1 MPCGACDPKS
11 PLVFEFDF
19 QTISLR
25 EVVFFVWRLLME
37 IYNGDCLELMKR
49 IPDGSVD
56 LVLTDPPYGTMKGTP
71 LDGWKRKCDCA
82 EWDIALPTIEMFVQ
96 ISRVLRQNGKAV
108 LFSQE
113 PYTSRLITSAIP
125 SLPFAYRAMW
135 YKNVHANA
143 LIAKTAMVNRFEDIC
158 IFTKPHDAECTN
170 ELRDYF
176 KKVLEFIGAKS
187 CKEINMRLGHRKA
200 EHCFYVTIG
209 KKAVKDSVG
218 GKADHTTRIG
228 SSQFSLCTEQTY
240 NEIVSVFGIDKM
252 YGFLPYA
259 ELERLNEK
267 YTATFNLWQG
277 GKSKSNV
284 LEYAKD
290 GGGYHPTQKPVALL
304 EDLIKTYSNEGNT
317 VLDFTMGSGSTG
329 VACVNTDR
337 RFIGIELDPVYFEI
351 AKERID
357 RAIADKR

>member
-1 MPCGACDPKS
+1 MNQIE
-11 PLVFEFDF
+11 LW
-19 QTISLR
+19 Q
-25 EVVFFVWRLLME
+25 
-37 IYNGDCLELMKR
+37 GDCLELMKN

-56 LVLTDPPYGTMKGTP
+56 LVLTDPPYGTMKGAA
-71 LDGWKRKCDCA
+71 LDGWKNQTT
-82 EWDIALPTIEMFVQ
+82 EWDTAIDPLKIFEQ
-96 ISRVLRQNGKAV
+96 ISRVLRQNGKAI

-143 LIAKTAMVNRFEDIC
+143 LLAKSAMVSRYEDIC

-176 KKVLEFIGAKS
+176 KKVLDFIGAKS
-187 CKEINMRLGHRKA
+187 CKEINARLGHRKA
-200 EHCFYVTIG
+200 EHCFYVTEG
-209 KKAVKDSVG
+209 KRAVKDAIG

-228 SSQFSLCTEQTY
+228 TSQFALCTEQTY
-240 NEIVSVFGIDKM
+240 NEIVSAFGIDKM
-252 YGFLPYA
+252 EGFLPYA
-259 ELERLNEK
+259 ELARLNEK

-284 LEYAKD
+284 LEYKKD
-290 GGGYHPTQKPVALL
+290 NDGYHPTQKPVALL
-304 EDLIKTYSNEGNT
+304 EDLIQTYSNEGNT

-329 VACVNTDR
+329 VACVNTNR
-337 RFIGIELDPVYFEI
+337 NFIGIELDEGYFQI
-351 AKERID
+351 AKQRIENCNKKD
-357 RAIADKR
+357 STF

>member
-1 MPCGACDPKS
+1 MKS
-11 PLVFEFDF
+11 IELW
-19 QTISLR
+19 Q
-25 EVVFFVWRLLME
+25 
-37 IYNGDCLELMKR
+37 GDCLELMKN

-56 LVLTDPPYGTMKGTP
+56 LVLTDPPYGTMKGAA
-71 LDGWKRKCDCA
+71 LDGWKNQTT
-82 EWDIALPTIEMFVQ
+82 EWDTAIDPVKIFEQ
-96 ISRVLRQNGKAV
+96 ISRILRQNGKAI

-143 LIAKTAMVNRFEDIC
+143 LLAKSAMVSRYEDIC

-170 ELRDYF
+170 ELRIYF

-187 CKEINMRLGHRKA
+187 CKEINQKLGHRRA
-200 EHCFYVTIG
+200 EHCFYVTG
-209 KKAVKDSVG
+209 KG
-218 GKADHTTRIG
+218 MG
-228 SSQFSLCTEQTY
+228 SSQFGLCTEQTY

-252 YGFLPYA
+252 DGFLPYA
-259 ELERLNEK
+259 ELALLNEK

-284 LEYAKD
+284 LEYKKD
-290 GGGYHPTQKPVALL
+290 NDGYHPTQKPVALL

-329 VACVNTDR
+329 VACVNTNR
-337 RFIGIELDPVYFEI
+337 HFIGIELDEGYFEI
-351 AKERID
+351 AKKRIEE
-357 RAIADKR
+357 AYAD

>member
-1 MPCGACDPKS
+1 
-11 PLVFEFDF
+11 
-19 QTISLR
+19 
-25 EVVFFVWRLLME
+25 ME
-37 IYNGDCLELMKR
+37 NIQLFCGDCLDVMKG

-56 LVLTDPPYGTMKGTP
+56 LVLTDPPYGTMKNAA
-71 LDGWKRKCDCA
+71 LDGWNNKTT
-82 EWDIALPTIEMFVQ
+82 EWDNEIDPTALFTELTRI
-96 ISRVLRQNGKAV
+96 LRQNGKVV

-143 LIAKTAMVNRFEDIC
+143 LNAKTAMVNRFEDIC

-176 KKVLEFIGAKS
+176 KHVLDFIGSKS
-187 CKEINMRLGHRKA
+187 CKEINAKLGHRKA
-200 EHCFYVTIG
+200 EHCFYVTKGKRAIKEKIG
-209 KKAVKDSVG
+209 G
-218 GKADHTTRIG
+218 RADHTTRTG

-252 YGFLPYA
+252 SGFLSYS
-259 ELERLNEK
+259 ELARLNEK
-267 YTATFNLWQG
+267 YTPTFNLWQG

-290 GGGYHPTQKPVALL
+290 NDGYHPTQKPVKLL
-304 EDLIKTYSNEGNT
+304 EDLIQTYSNDGNT

-329 VACVNTDR
+329 VACINTNR
-337 RFIGIELDPVYFEI
+337 RFIGIEKDPTYFQI
-351 AKERID
+351 AKNRIETEVSQL
-357 RAIADKR
+357 RF

>member
-1 MPCGACDPKS
+1 MKK
-11 PLVFEFDF
+11 FE
-19 QTISLR
+19 L
-25 EVVFFVWRLLME
+25 WH
-37 IYNGDCLELMKR
+37 GDCLELMKD

-56 LVLTDPPYGTMKGTP
+56 LVLADPPYGTMKNAA
-71 LDGWKRKCDCA
+71 LDGWKNQTT
-82 EWDIALPTIEMFVQ
+82 EWDTAIEPVKIFEQ
-96 ISRVLRQNGKAV
+96 ISRVLRQNGKAI

-143 LIAKTAMVNRFEDIC
+143 LLAKSAMVSRYEDIC

-176 KKVLEFIGAKS
+176 KKVLDFIGAKS
-187 CKEINMRLGHRKA
+187 CKEINARLGHRKA
-200 EHCFYVTIG
+200 EHCFYVTEG
-209 KKAVKDSVG
+209 KSAVKDAIG

-228 SSQFSLCTEQTY
+228 SSQFALCTEQTY

-252 YGFLPYA
+252 DGFLPYY
-259 ELERLNEK
+259 ELARLNEK
-267 YTATFNLWQG
+267 YTATFNLWRG

-284 LEYAKD
+284 LEYKKD
-290 GGGYHPTQKPVALL
+290 NGGYHPMQKPVALL
-304 EDLIKTYSNEGNT
+304 EDLIQTYSNDGNT

-329 VACVNTDR
+329 VACVNTGR
-337 RFIGIELDPVYFEI
+337 RFIGIELDEGYFNI
-351 AKERID
+351 AKKRIEEAVND
-357 RAIADKR
+357 LPLYAPL

>member
-1 MPCGACDPKS
+1 MID
-11 PLVFEFDF
+11 
-19 QTISLR
+19 LR
-25 EVVFFVWRLLME
+25 L
-37 IYNGDCLELMKR
+37 GDCLELMKD

-56 LVLTDPPYGTMKGTP
+56 LVLTDPPYGTMKNAA
-71 LDGWKRKCDCA
+71 LDGWKNQTTQ
-82 EWDIALPTIEMFVQ
+82 WDTAIDPVKIFEQ

-143 LIAKTAMVNRFEDIC
+143 LLAKSAMVSRYEDIC

-176 KKVLEFIGAKS
+176 KRVLEFIGAKS
-187 CKEINMRLGHRKA
+187 CKEINARLGHRKA
-200 EHCFYVTIG
+200 EHCFYVTGNG
-209 KKAVKDSVG
+209 KG
-218 GKADHTTRIG
+218 CT
-228 SSQFSLCTEQTY
+228 QFSLCTEQTY

-252 YGFLPYA
+252 DGFLSYA
-259 ELERLNEK
+259 ELARLNEK

-284 LEYAKD
+284 LEYKKD
-290 GGGYHPTQKPVALL
+290 NDGYHPTQKPVALL
-304 EDLIKTYSNEGNT
+304 EDLIQTYSNEGET
-317 VLDFTMGSGSTG
+317 VLDFTAGSGSTG
-329 VACVNTDR
+329 VACVNTNR
-337 RFIGIELDPVYFEI
+337 NFIGIELDDGYFNI
-351 AKERID
+351 AKKRIEE
-357 RAIADKR
+357 AYAD

>member
-1 MPCGACDPKS
+1 MKPIE
-11 PLVFEFDF
+11 LW
-19 QTISLR
+19 Q
-25 EVVFFVWRLLME
+25 
-37 IYNGDCLELMKR
+37 GDCLELMKN

-56 LVLTDPPYGTMKGTP
+56 LVLTDPPYGTVKGMP
-71 LDGWKRKCDCA
+71 IDGWKRKQDCA
-82 EWDIALPTIEMFVQ
+82 EWDSTIDTEAMFAE
-96 ISRVLRQNGKAV
+96 ISRVLRQNGKAI

-143 LIAKTAMVNRFEDIC
+143 LLAKSAMVSRYEDIC
-158 IFTKPHDAECTN
+158 VFTKPHDAECIN

-187 CKEINMRLGHRKA
+187 CKEINARLGHRKA
-200 EHCFYVTIG
+200 GHCFFVTEG
-209 KKAVKDSVG
+209 KRAVKDVIG
-218 GKADHTTRIG
+218 GKVDHTTRIG
-228 SSQFSLCTEQTY
+228 SSQFALCTEQTY

-252 YGFLPYA
+252 DGFLPYA
-259 ELERLNEK
+259 ELTRLNEK

-284 LEYAKD
+284 LEYKKD
-290 GGGYHPTQKPVALL
+290 NDGYHPTQKPVALL
-304 EDLIKTYSNEGNT
+304 EDLIQTYSNEGNT

-329 VACVNTDR
+329 VACVNTNR
-337 RFIGIELDPVYFEI
+337 HFIGIELDEGYFNI
-351 AKERID
+351 AKKRIEE
-357 RAIADKR
+357 AYAD

>member
-1 MPCGACDPKS
+1 MHEAMVDLKH
-11 PLVFEFDF
+11 
-19 QTISLR
+19 
-25 EVVFFVWRLLME
+25 
-37 IYNGDCLELMKR
+37 GDCLELMKD

-56 LVLTDPPYGTMKGTP
+56 LVLTDPPYGTMKGAA
-71 LDGWKRKCDCA
+71 LDGWKNQTTQ
-82 EWDIALPTIEMFVQ
+82 WDKAIDPVKIFEQ

-135 YKNVHANA
+135 YKSVHANA
-143 LIAKTAMVNRFEDIC
+143 LLAKSAMVSRYEDIC

-176 KKVLEFIGAKS
+176 KSVLEFIGAKS
-187 CKEINMRLGHRKA
+187 CKEINARLGHRKA
-200 EHCFYVTIG
+200 EHCFYVTGNG
-209 KKAVKDSVG
+209 K
-218 GKADHTTRIG
+218 G
-228 SSQFSLCTEQTY
+228 STQFSLCTEQTY

-252 YGFLPYA
+252 DGFLSYA
-259 ELERLNEK
+259 ELARLNEK

-284 LEYAKD
+284 LEYKKD
-290 GGGYHPTQKPVALL
+290 NDGYHPTQKPVALL
-304 EDLIKTYSNEGNT
+304 EDLIQTYSNEGDT

-329 VACVNTDR
+329 VACVNTNR
-337 RFIGIELDPVYFEI
+337 RFIGIELDDKYFEI
-351 AKERID
+351 AKQRID
-357 RAIADKR
+357 AAIRDKKRTEIMIMEE